1 MNQFVTR
8 AIKDIFKN
16 GYLNTV
22 AVTTIALSIFI
33 VSAFGLFILNTND
46 MITAWKKGIRIMAYL
61 RSGISSEKL
70 VEIEFKIKQHD
81 GVQDAHF
88 ISKEEAL
95 IFLREKMKGQSS
107 LLEDLD
113 KNPLPDAFEISLALS
128 LKDMTDIE
136 TLAERIESIPL
147 VTDVEYGQVWLKR
160 FVNIFNLFRLAA
172 FGMGGL
178 FFMASVFIIGNTIR
192 LVLYSR
198 REEIEIMRLVGATER
213 FIKIPFYIEG
223 FILGAL
229 GGLIGIIASFLGFLL
244 VSSNIFQGISSDL
257 FMIRFF
263 PSDISLGIILC
274 SIFVGWLGCYLSL
287 KQFLKEY

>member
-33 VSAFGLFILNTND
+33 VSAFGLFVLNTND

-61 RSGISSEKL
+61 RSGISNEKL